1 MNQETFTKVFLDI
14 FSIDTEIAV
23 TLKDTPSGL
32 DLDSLDVLELGL
44 EFEDTFDIEN
54 VDTLDLVSFL
64 KKPLFMLRDALYGV
78 YCLDAKGLNRL
89 S

>member
-78 YCLDAKGLNRL
+78 YCLDTKGLNRL